1 MTLGTYSWMRYTI
14 STINKLYHTLD
25 DKYVECKE
33 AGKKTSRSW
42 WWIRIITVGLT
53 EKMTFE
59 VSRDF
64 WKSPKVEVYN
74 Y

>member
-1 MTLGTYSWMRYTI
+1 MTLETYSWMRYTI

-25 DKYVECKE
+25 DKYVEDKK